1 MEIEYGQLENLNWLW
16 LVAVIGIGVACATVW
31 HRRALMEFATPNL
44 LDKIV
49 DRFGLAKKLI
59 SFALSITA
67 LIAIVVALID
77 IRWGKTWREVPQKG
91 IEVIFALDVSRSMLA
106 KDATPNRLDRAKQGI
121 KDMVSEMAGDRVGL
135 VLFAGDVRQHVPL
148 TNHYEDFKQSLDEIG
163 PHNIER
169 GGSNLGE
176 AIRVASR
183 SFLEKTA
190 DHKAIVLITDGEDH
204 ESRPV
209 EAAKEA
215 YEQSG
220 VRIFTVGLGD
230 LQQGARIPA
239 QTRRGESFVEH
250 QGQQVWSKLDGKILE
265 EIASSSSGA
274 YIPAGTK
281 RVDMGAVYHR
291 FIAGI
296 DQQDFATAKINTYI
310 PRYHWFLG
318 IALGLLF
325 LEFLTSHWPRRIA
338 SNVAASPFS
347 SGIETGSDANRSQG
361 NVLNKP
367 AAKPKL
373 KPKLKPNSKTEAA

>member
-16 LVAVIGIGVACATVW
+16 LVAAIGIVVACAIVW
-31 HRRALMEFATPNL
+31 HRRKLMEFATPNL
-44 LDKIV
+44 LAQLV
-49 DRFGLAKKLI
+49 NRFGLTRKLV
-59 SFALSITA
+59 SCSLSLLALV
-67 LIAIVVALID
+67 AIVIGLVD
-77 IRWGKTWREVPQKG
+77 IRWGKTWREIPQKG

-106 KDATPNRLDRAKQGI
+106 EDATPSRLGRAKQDI

-204 ESRPV
+204 ESRPI

-215 YEQSG
+215 YEQAG

-230 LQQGARIPA
+230 LKQGARIPA
-239 QTRRGESFVEH
+239 QSRRGESYVEH

-265 EIASSSSGA
+265 EIATSSSGA

-281 RVDMGAVYHR
+281 RVDMGAVYRR

-296 DQQDFATAKINTYI
+296 AQQNFETAKINAFI

-318 IALGLLF
+318 TALGLLLLDF
-325 LEFLTSHWPRRIA
+325 LISYWPCKSTSSVEA
-338 SNVAASPFS
+338 NPFS
-347 SGIETGSDANRSQG
+347 SATGT
-361 NVLNKP
+361 P
-367 AAKPKL
+367 AASKISTGATDTKPTQQ
-373 KPKLKPNSKTEAA
+373 PEAA